1 MTIAARVT
9 KAVENFMAAKVLR
22 LASEVE
28 DEGNGEDGGKRK
40 LAGRARLGGDQTLRD
55 AADAVRPT
63 WLAGG

>member
-1 MTIAARVT
+1 
-9 KAVENFMAAKVLR
+9 MAAKVLR